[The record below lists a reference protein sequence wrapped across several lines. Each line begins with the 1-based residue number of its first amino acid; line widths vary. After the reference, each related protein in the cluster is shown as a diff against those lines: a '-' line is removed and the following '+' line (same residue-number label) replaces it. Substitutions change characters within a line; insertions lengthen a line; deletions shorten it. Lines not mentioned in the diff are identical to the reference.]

1 MSAVNLICVFAKNE
15 LGQMARITKVLT
27 DAGVNIL
34 WVTIVTNETL
44 GVIKFLVDKCDIAY
58 QSLQEKGWTVS
69 LVEVL
74 AIEVEDK
81 PGGLHAVADCLAR
94 NKINVENSSGFVS
107 NNRAVL
113 LIEVQDVPKP
123 GEFWPNNLCGYCH
136 RSWYEQFGAGIIK
149 R

>member
-1 MSAVNLICVFAKNE
+1 MSAVNLIAVFAENH
-15 LGQMARITKVLT
+15 LGQMGRITHVLA
-27 DAGVNIL
+27 DAGVNIR
-34 WVTIVTNETL
+34 WVTIATNETL
-44 GVIKFLVDKCDIAY
+44 GVIKFLVDKRDLAY
-58 QSLQEKGWTVS
+58 QCLHGKGWTVS

-113 LIEVQDVPKP
+113 LIEVQDI
-123 GEFWPNNLCGYCH
+123 
-136 RSWYEQFGAGIIK
+136 AGVRQTLAQQPLRLLSQEEMLK
-149 R
+149 L

>member
-1 MSAVNLICVFAKNE
+1 MSALNLICVFAKNE

-44 GVIKFLVDKCDIAY
+44 GVIKFLVDKCDIAH
-58 QSLQEKGWTVS
+58 QSLHQKGFTVS

-113 LIEVQDVPKP
+113 LIEVQDVPQARRILAKQP
-123 GEFWPNNLCGYCH
+123 LRLLSQELV
-136 RSWYEQFGAGIIK
+136 
-149 R
+149 